1 MRRRFSWWE
10 RVSRLIQHRLIVP
23 LKRSPHP
30 PEHSARGVG
39 VGIFWAFTPVIGIQM
54 YIVFACWLLT
64 RRSDRFRF
72 NLIIA
77 LAWTWVTN
85 VFTMLPTFYVF
96 YITGQ
101 ILTFSGDIDLGY
113 GSFVAEWETALANSE
128 GFFGTVVAGSEVLFR
143 SQGIPLTVGCL
154 PYAIGLSWLGYRWTL
169 RFVNRRRA
177 RLARRAERPVNL
189 AIRKQARRAEDP

>member
-1 MRRRFSWWE
+1 MRRRFSWLE

-23 LKRSPHP
+23 LKRSPHS

-39 VGIFWAFTPVIGIQM
+39 VGIFWAFTPLIGIQM

-64 RRSDRFRF
+64 RRSERFRF

-85 VFTMLPTFYVF
+85 VFTMLPVYYVF

-101 ILTFSGDIDLGY
+101 VLMFSGNVDLGY
-113 GSFVAEWETALANSE
+113 GTFVSEWETALANSE
-128 GFFGTVVAGSEVLFR
+128 GIFGTVVAGSEVLFR
-143 SQGIPLTVGCL
+143 SQGLPLSIGCL
-154 PYAIGLSWLGYRWTL
+154 PYAIGLSWMGYRWTL

-177 RLARRAERPVNL
+177 RLARRAKRPLKGVL
-189 AIRKQARRAEDP
+189 REQAGGADDP